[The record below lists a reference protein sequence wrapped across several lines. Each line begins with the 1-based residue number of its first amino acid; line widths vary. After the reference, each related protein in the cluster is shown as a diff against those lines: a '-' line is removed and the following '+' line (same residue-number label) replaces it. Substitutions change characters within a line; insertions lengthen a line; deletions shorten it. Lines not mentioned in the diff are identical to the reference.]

1 MDRFKQC
8 LLTLLNRI
16 TLFIHKVWYA
26 KWLVLGCIL
35 LFIPLSFYIYTFGS
49 NGISGDTEKWAQFG
63 DYIGGTYSVLLSVLV
78 IYIARKLTKKGLYRY
93 CPWMRGMATSQISCN
108 NGIDK
113 KASHVPL

>member
-63 DYIGGTYSVLLSVLV
+63 DYIGVRILCFFLFWL
-78 IYIARKLTKKGLYRY
+78 YIL
-93 CPWMRGMATSQISCN
+93 PEN
-108 NGIDK
+108 
-113 KASHVPL
+113 